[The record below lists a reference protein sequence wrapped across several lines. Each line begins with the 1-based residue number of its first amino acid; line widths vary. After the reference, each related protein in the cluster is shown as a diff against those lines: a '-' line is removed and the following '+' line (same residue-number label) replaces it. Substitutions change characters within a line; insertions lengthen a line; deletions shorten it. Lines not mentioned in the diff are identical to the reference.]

1 MILTSSRTTCLPTR
15 STVQELFSVARDAGV
30 IPDLSL
36 DPVLTAFLSLDSADA
51 LQHQYDFLQRGMSSE
66 QQSNFTQTLTR
77 ELGGHRVTRGGVGIV
92 ALALSLLLDHISRQV
107 RGPSNRLAS
116 TRRPRPKKIFGIISS
131 SRIGRIIQNY
141 LDLIPS
147 LANDEDKMAETTE
160 LFDTLLKLELIDHYD
175 RMTTKKRM
183 GTAALQQWQTGA
195 AVHLHMRIH
204 QVRLHS
210 VPVGSAESLRLTY
223 RTGYGHLVQRY
234 TSYLRKT
241 IKETP
246 ARRQLKHMP
255 MSDSGPTRNTDSLR
269 GLNITFSGEQRL
281 NFSADH
287 AAKMPRMQHITLATT
302 RHCQEPDQAIPAR
315 RFLFLSTKEQ
325 EEYFDRWHRLDAT
338 LKQEAGHRWALTF
351 YYLPILF
358 NSAENV
364 DPDSTLFDYLE
375 GPKSR
380 IDNLVDMDVTEA
392 LFRALA
398 TGTLTKEGTR
408 FIFALASMYKDLGS
422 SRPNLSEA
430 MNFLEE
436 NEGAYVIILMKQ
448 LSPSEAFDVVNAVFS
463 SYARFIIQMVENF
476 HKTLNLVQFGLISSD
491 AQGAE
496 ILREQGN
503 ASFRR
508 HDYSAAVHFYSAAI
522 RFDIQNHVIYG
533 NRSLC
538 YIRQAEYE
546 NAAIDGKRAILLKPD
561 WAKGHYRYCEALFHW
576 GHGTWAIQSNLLAAN
591 LCKHDPEGLKDLH
604 SQLQK
609 FGGDVDEVK
618 ALDWIWQSFPPPP
631 DDFVSSLRPNPPRK
645 PQKKNQPKS
654 LQSKILAAKKEM
666 DAQQAVKEKAA
677 SGGSSKDSAVKTP
690 APKKNSKSQTSEAAQ
705 VAALNKASLCKEMG
719 SLVQA
724 AQAALVDLRSRNAER
739 SFSQA
744 LAMLDTTTP
753 KKLGLSPLDVQLLI
767 FGRASA
773 LTDIGQA
780 EELAEARKLLEKSES
795 FQEKTFQSL
804 ICYCFGRIYL
814 KEKRFAAALK
824 KFNDSLEMVSNNTTP
839 GKLTWPLTK
848 QDVRESDP
856 NYLKEML
863 SDAMDLCK
871 FPPPPDAV
879 CQVEKRLCPLKAA
892 IYFTDPDFKGFI
904 QICCCQKCVIQY
916 HTACWKT
923 LKSSSFND
931 KVDKEFL
938 HDPCFTPDCAGQIC
952 NIKIFDSTS
961 QLKWEDGTTIPKPE
975 KTKRAKVNQECT
987 SLKKLKS
994 KEERKLKRKQ
1004 KAHLYEEKSTEEDE
1018 QSDQTAAQAPQKA
1031 VVVFKDGV
1039 LRQLS
1044 QKLPLLREEKALS
1057 VSTVTRGLKPWLEL
1071 DLTRGSQLAHRLL
1084 HWQKEQIDSLGVVVE
1099 MILERK
1105 NRVWARVFVHILSGA
1120 EGVNPK
1126 LSSWASRL
1134 NDAGLNAAR
1143 TFVERN
1149 MEHLEQLDLACP
1161 LTFGPFQEAFLQHLV
1176 LSSELLASTL
1186 TCYLQEAPANDVRLF
1201 IWTLDEHKDNY
1212 VSCHNILD
1220 DYFDMMEGH
1229 CAVLKKSTEK
1239 NSPTKTKSRARKKKR
1254 KEPKEL
1260 IDWSDVPSNTP
1271 PEEWDPSFIES
1282 HTFPALDPD
1291 DPFSVPSYL
1300 RDQVYDFE
1308 NQYHNRQSGADVQQ
1322 ILDRPPDTTEDYL
1335 YGYFAQVLEEHGP
1348 QVPDHPLLMD
1358 QLENFPEVAK
1368 MKIQEAGSLELF
1380 LLQSR
1385 RFIKIGDCIGLA
1397 SQALAMHQATTVPP
1411 YDLYTYHDPSP
1422 YAFPVYLPY
1431 NTIQYYPVEAVKNH
1445 KEIQTSQENQ
1455 KSVAVNTDPHHL
1467 ESAHGDI
1474 NKKEK
1479 GYWKIQ
1485 QLLRKLSSHC
1495 EQADVE
1501 HQLDISSLEE
1511 EIKGIH
1517 SNMQVTNKELS
1528 LVQQKL
1534 EDEVKNDQKEKKS
1547 NQELLKSLKQEICEL
1562 VEENKSLT
1570 RSIKDSNAKYEE
1582 KLSHFLDLSNQ
1593 MESEKMSLEDDIKSC
1608 KASLVKARSRSR
1620 NAQISVVESYKA
1632 LGLYG
1637 LHKQLAQFKVFLSKL
1652 DERSQRFPSPDLDV
1666 IRRSWR
1672 ENIQEVE
1679 KKIAAAEKQYQEQIE
1694 LVRSGEN
1701 VSELIPVLKTI
1712 QSTWAAPMMSAP
1724 APEFTPLPA
1733 AVDSVTLNPKPA
1745 AAEAP
1750 RKPARPLETAAAT
1763 VFEKAMEELAI
1774 IFPDYTRADLIGFV
1788 RILRSSAGGNLS
1800 GMDLQEVIMRMTQLI
1815 LDHQDNATSNTNREH
1830 RGPAPET
1837 PAPVWQKP
1845 KPSQLKAINL
1855 EDPCVIC
1862 HEEMTSDSSRVLDCR
1877 HTFHVECISSWLK
1890 EQSTCPTCRG
1900 HTISPEEFPAL
1911 ASRRRQLP

>member
-1 MILTSSRTTCLPTR
+1 MILTSSRTACLPTR
-15 STVQELFSVARDAGV
+15 STVQELFSVARDANI

-36 DPVLTAFLSLDSADA
+36 DPVLTTFLSLDSSDA
-51 LQHQYDFLQRGMSSE
+51 LQHQYEFLQRSMSSE

-77 ELGGHRVTRGGVGIV
+77 ELGGQRVTHGGVGVV
-92 ALALSLLLDHISRQV
+92 ALALSLLLDHVSQQV
-107 RGPSNRLAS
+107 RGPSDRLVS
-116 TRRPRPKKIFGIISS
+116 TRRLRPKKIFGIISS

-141 LDLIPS
+141 LYLIPTI
-147 LANDEDKMAETTE
+147 ANDEDKMAETTE
-160 LFDTLLKLELIDHYD
+160 LYDTLLKLELIDHYE

-210 VPVGSAESLRLTY
+210 VPVGSAESLRLSY

-246 ARRQLKHMP
+246 ARRQLQHTP
-255 MSDSGPTRNTDSLR
+255 MSDSGQTHTVDSLR
-269 GLNITFSGEQRL
+269 RVNITES
-281 NFSADH
+281 N
-287 AAKMPRMQHITLATT
+287 AAKMPRMQHIISATK
-302 RHCQEPDQAIPAR
+302 RHCQEPDQAITAR
-315 RFLFLSTKEQ
+315 KFMFLSTKEQ
-325 EEYFDRWHRLDAT
+325 EEYFDRWDQLSPT
-338 LKQEAGHRWALTF
+338 LKWEAGHRWALTF

-358 NSAENV
+358 NEAENV
-364 DPDSTLFDYLE
+364 DPDSTLFEYKDH
-375 GPKSR
+375 PHCW
-380 IDNLVDMDVTEA
+380 IDNLLDMDVTEA

-398 TGTLTKEGTR
+398 IGTLTKEGAQ
-408 FIFALASMYKDLGS
+408 FIFALTKLYKDLGS
-422 SRPNLSEA
+422 SRPTLSDA
-430 MNFLEE
+430 LTFLEAH
-436 NEGAYVIILMKQ
+436 GGSYVIILMEQ
-448 LSPSEAFDVVNAVFS
+448 LNPLEAFDIVSAVFS
-463 SYARFIIQMVENF
+463 SYARFIIQMVENVN
-476 HKTLNLVQFGLISSD
+476 KTLNIVQFGLISPD

-496 ILREQGN
+496 VLRQKGN
-503 ASFRR
+503 ECFRMN
-508 HDYSAAVHFYSAAI
+508 DYGSAVHFYSEAI
-522 RFDIQNHVIYG
+522 KFDIQNHVIYG

-538 YIRQAEYE
+538 YIRRAEYI
-546 NAAIDGKRAILLKPD
+546 NAAIDGKRAVLLKPD
-561 WAKGHYRYCEALFHW
+561 WAKGHYRYCEALFLC
-576 GHGTWAIQSNLLAAN
+576 GHGSWATQSNLLAAH
-591 LCKHDPEGLKDLH
+591 LCKHDPEGLKDLNG
-604 SQLQK
+604 QLRK
-609 FGGDVDEVK
+609 FFGDTEEVK
-618 ALDWIWQSFPPPP
+618 DLDWIWQGFPPDNFVP
-631 DDFVSSLRPNPPRK
+631 DVRPSTLQK
-645 PQKKNQPKS
+645 PQKKNHTKS

-677 SGGSSKDSAVKTP
+677 SGGNSKDSAVRNS
-690 APKKNSKSQTSEAAQ
+690 APRKNSKSQTSEAAQ

-719 SLVQA
+719 SVVQA
-724 AQAALVDLRSRNAER
+724 AQSSLVDLRSRNAEQ

-814 KEKRFAAALK
+814 KENRFAAALK
-824 KFNDSLEMVSNNTTP
+824 KFNESLAMVSNNTTP
-839 GKLTWPLTK
+839 SKLTWPLTK
-848 QDVRESDP
+848 QVVRESDP
-856 NYLKEML
+856 YVLKEML

-879 CQVEKRLCPLKAA
+879 CQVEKTSCPLKAA

-916 HTACWKT
+916 HITCWKA

-931 KVDKEFL
+931 KVEKEFL
-938 HDPCFTPDCAGQIC
+938 HDPCFTPDCVGQIC

-975 KTKRAKVNQECT
+975 KTKRPKVNQKCT

-1004 KAHLYEEKSTEEDE
+1004 KTHLYEAKPTEEEEQRDE
-1018 QSDQTAAQAPQKA
+1018 TAAQAPQKA

-1044 QKLPLLREEKALS
+1044 QKLTLLREEKGLT
-1057 VSTVTRGLKPWLEL
+1057 VSTVASGLKPWLEL
-1071 DLTRGSQLAHRLL
+1071 DLTRGNQLAQRFL
-1084 HWQKEQIDSLGVVVE
+1084 HWQQEQIDSLGLVVE

-1105 NRVWARVFVHILSGA
+1105 NRVWARIFVHMLSGT

-1126 LSSWASRL
+1126 LRSWASRL

-1143 TFVERN
+1143 TFVECN
-1149 MEHLEQLDLACP
+1149 MEHLEQLDLAFP
-1161 LTFGPFQEAFLQHLV
+1161 FTFGPFQDVFLKHLV
-1176 LSSELLASTL
+1176 SGSELLGSAL
-1186 TCYLQEAPANDVRLF
+1186 TPYLKEAPANDVRLF
-1201 IWTLDEHKDNY
+1201 IWTLDEHRDNY
-1212 VSCHNILD
+1212 VSYHNILD

-1239 NSPTKTKSRARKKKR
+1239 NCPTKTKSRARKKKR

-1260 IDWSDVPSNTP
+1260 IDWSDVRSNTP
-1271 PEEWDPSFIES
+1271 TEEWDPSVIEN
-1282 HTFPALDPD
+1282 HTFPVLDPEG
-1291 DPFSVPSYL
+1291 PFSVPSYL
-1300 RDQVYDFE
+1300 RDQVDDFE
-1308 NQYHNRQSGADVQQ
+1308 NQYNFENLSGCNAQNL
-1322 ILDRPPDTTEDYL
+1322 LDPDTTEEDL
-1335 YGYFAQVLEEHGP
+1335 YGYFAQVLELHGP
-1348 QVPDHPLLMD
+1348 QVPDSPLLME
-1358 QLENFPEVAK
+1358 QLQNFPEVAQL
-1368 MKIQEAGSLELF
+1368 KIHEAGGLESF
-1380 LLQSR
+1380 LLQSLH
-1385 RFIKIGDCIGLA
+1385 FVKIGDRVVLA
-1397 SQALAMHQATTVPP
+1397 SQVVAMPEAASTPT
-1411 YDLYTYHDPSP
+1411 YDLYTYYDPST
-1422 YAFPVYLPY
+1422 VYLPY
-1431 NTIQYYPVEAVKNH
+1431 NTIQYYPVEPVKNH

-1455 KSVAVNTDPHHL
+1455 SSVAVNTDPHHL
-1467 ESAHGDI
+1467 ESAHGEI

-1485 QLLRKLSSHC
+1485 QLLRKLSGHC
-1495 EQADVE
+1495 QQADVE

-1517 SNMQVTNKELS
+1517 TIIQITNQELS
-1528 LVQQKL
+1528 LFQQKL

-1547 NQELLKSLKQEICEL
+1547 NQEQLKSLKQEICER
-1562 VEENKSLT
+1562 VEESKSLT
-1570 RSIKDSNAKYEE
+1570 RSIKESDAKYEE
-1582 KLSHFLDLSNQ
+1582 KLSHFLDVSNQ
-1593 MESEKMSLEDDIKSC
+1593 MASEKMSLEDEIKSF
-1608 KASLVKARSRSR
+1608 KASVAKANSRSRS
-1620 NAQISVVESYKA
+1620 AQMSVVESYKD

-1637 LHKQLAQFKVFLSKL
+1637 LYKQLAESKVFLAKL
-1652 DERSQRFPSPDLDV
+1652 DERSRRFPSHDLDMS
-1666 IRRSWR
+1666 RRSWW

-1679 KKIAAAEKQYQEQIE
+1679 KKIAAAEKQYQEQVE
-1694 LVRSGEN
+1694 LARSGRN
-1701 VSELIPVLKTI
+1701 VSELIPVLKSI
-1712 QSTWAAPMMSAP
+1712 QLSWVVPMMSAP
-1724 APEFTPLPA
+1724 APEFTPLPD
-1733 AVDSVTLNPKPA
+1733 AVALNPKPA

-1750 RKPARPLETAAAT
+1750 PRPARAQEAAAT
-1763 VFEKAMEELAI
+1763 TFFEKALEELSS
-1774 IFPDYTRADLIGFV
+1774 IFPDHSRADLV
-1788 RILRSSAGGNLS
+1788 RSVQHLRSSTGGKL
-1800 GMDLQEVIMRMTQLI
+1800 MDLQEVVMGTTQLI
-1815 LDHQDNATSNTNREH
+1815 LDQQEKSASTPSRER

-1845 KPSQLKAINL
+1845 KPPKLKAINL

-1862 HEEMTSDSSRVLDCR
+1862 HEEMTLDNSRVLDCR
-1877 HTFHVECISSWLK
+1877 HTFHVQCISSWLK
-1890 EQSTCPTCRG
+1890 QQSTCPTCRG